1 MISALIVEIIVAIIV
16 VPTIS
21 VGASESYCIRIAMT
35 VVGTSVNPDVFIAK
49 KVIMDRVAYSDSL
62 LNSFI
67 CCIAFNPIGV
77 AAFPRPNMLAVMLER
92 IYPIAGCSLGN
103 SGKILMT
110 IGLNSLTSNCRIPA
124 SLVTFM
130 ITSQKNKTLII
141 PIDKVTASFALSK
154 IASFTWFI
162 VPLNIA

>member
-67 CCIAFNPIGV
+67 CCIAFNLIGV
-77 AAFPRPNMLAVMLER
+77 AVFPRPNMLAVMLER
-92 IYPIAGCSLGN
+92 IYPIAGWSLGK
-103 SGKILMT
+103 SGKILIT
-110 IGLNSLTSNCRIPA
+110 IGLDSLASNCRIHA
-124 SLVTFM
+124 SSATFM
-130 ITSQKNKTLII
+130 ILSQKTKTLIKR
-141 PIDKVTASFALSK
+141 IDKVSASFALTK
-154 IASFTWFI
+154 FTPFPWFI

>member
-92 IYPIAGCSLGN
+92 IYPIAGWSLGN
-103 SGKILMT
+103 SGKILMM
-110 IGLNSLTSNCRIPA
+110 ISLNSLESNSSIPTYSA
-124 SLVTFM
+124 TFM
-130 ITSQKNKTLII
+130 STSQKSKTLNK
-141 PIDKVTASFALSK
+141 PIYKFTTSIALSK
-154 IASFTWFI
+154 IASFT
-162 VPLNIA
+162 